1 MKQTTNNLKQLIR
14 AGRGIVPS
22 HSVIKGGSL
31 VNVMTS
37 EVYKADVA
45 IYEDTIVAVGDVSD
59 YISEDTTIIDAT
71 GKFLVPGLID
81 GHIHSECSKL
91 SITSFAKAVVPC
103 GTTSMI
109 SGLDEYI
116 SVSGL
121 EGLQEV
127 FEEIKASPLKVFWGA
142 PYKTPYTFPQSTVA
156 FNFTKDVHAT
166 VQKWPECFGVWETV
180 REYVQEEDID
190 TLGAIEEA
198 SKNRLPVFGCAPMAR
213 GKELNGY
220 LCSGVRLDHESY
232 DHEEVVEKMRKG
244 MHMVIRESSVTHFLK
259 ENIRA
264 VTEVNPALARRVS
277 FCTDDVTATD
287 VLEKGHVDNL
297 VRLAIKEGVDPMTAI
312 QMATIN
318 SAEAY
323 RIDHMVGSISP
334 GRIADILL
342 VDSIEGF
349 NVETVITNGKL
360 VAKNGKLSYE
370 LKAPKRSSVLT
381 SELKC
386 KMTTKEDFLY
396 RVNIDEGKAKVLSM
410 NVKGPFVRKRR
421 DVVLDVK
428 DGIVNPDIN
437 QDVLMVSV
445 LERFGRNGNKSLA
458 FCSGWKL
465 KKGAMASSAAPD
477 DNNII
482 VMGADANDMSVA
494 VNHLIENGGGQVVV
508 ADGKVIE
515 FLSLPVG
522 GIASD
527 LEPEEI
533 AYRETLLNTA
543 ANELGCDLP
552 EPLMY
557 MFFLPITA
565 IPDYAITD
573 VGPVDCIALNTFN
586 PILELI
592 ENK

>member
-1 MKQTTNNLKQLIR
+1 MKQTVSNLKQLIR
-14 AGRGIVPS
+14 AGRGIVPA
-22 HSVIKGGSL
+22 HTVIRYGKL

-37 EVYKADVA
+37 EVYDADVA

-59 YISEDTTIIDAT
+59 YIGEETKIIDAT
-71 GKFLVPGLID
+71 GRYLVPGLID

-156 FNFTKDVHAT
+156 FNFTKEVHHT
-166 VQKWPECFGVWETV
+166 VQQWPECFGVWETV
-180 REYVQEEDID
+180 REYIQEEDED
-190 TLGAIEEA
+190 TLGAIEQA
-198 SKNRLPVFGCAPMAR
+198 AQNRLPVFGCAPMAR

-220 LCSGVRLDHESY
+220 LCAGVRLDHESY

-244 MHMVIRESSVTHFLK
+244 MHMLIRESSVTHFLE

-277 FCTDDVTATD
+277 FCTDDVTASD
-287 VLEKGHVDNL
+287 VLEKGHLDNL
-297 VRLAIKEGVDPMTAI
+297 VRLAIKAGVEPMTAI

-323 RIDHMVGSISP
+323 RIDHLVGSICP
-334 GRIADILL
+334 GRLADILL
-342 VDSIEGF
+342 VDSLENF
-349 NVETVITNGKL
+349 NVEAVMTNGRLVAENGKL
-360 VAKNGKLSYE
+360 NYE
-370 LKAPKRSSVLT
+370 LKAPARSAVLT
-381 SELKC
+381 SPLKC
-386 KMTTKEDFLY
+386 KMTTKEDFEY
-396 RVNIDEGKAKVLSM
+396 KVNIKEGKVKVLSM
-410 NVKGPFVRKRR
+410 DVKGPFVRKRR
-421 DVVLDVK
+421 DIVLKVKEGVVQ
-428 DGIVNPDIN
+428 PDTEN
-437 QDVLMVSV
+437 DVLMVSV

-482 VMGADANDMSVA
+482 VMGASAEDMSIA

-508 ADGKVIE
+508 ADGKVID

-527 LEPEEI
+527 LEPAEI
-533 AYRETLLNTA
+533 AERETLLNKA
-543 ANELGCDLP
+543 ASELGCDLP

-573 VGPVDCIALNTFN
+573 VGPVDCIALTTFD
-586 PILELI
+586 PILELM
-592 ENK
+592 EN